1 MEKNFSAM
9 ETIDY
14 QVAEKQK
21 TTDNQQDFHQYYAT
35 MLIVRKFPCDIRFEN
50 IIVSQKY
57 DLHWQ
62 LGLFFQVVEIMCS

>member
-1 MEKNFSAM
+1 M

-35 MLIVRKFPCDIRFEN
+35 MLIVRKFPCDTRFEN

-57 DLHWQ
+57 DLH
-62 LGLFFQVVEIMCS
+62 